1 MNTLPIGSQIP
12 ILPPLLLNNEQ
23 LADYES
29 LIEELRVR
37 VRQAKVNQI
46 LSKGAPIIPPPPDY
60 FSFSHLEKSSFES
73 VLLNHFKFL
82 PLVKL
87 IETSLF
93 NYWQL
98 NSPVPKPE
106 Q

>member
-1 MNTLPIGSQIP
+1 MNTPPTGSRIP
-12 ILPPLLLNNEQ
+12 ILPPLLLSNEQ

-37 VRQAKVNQI
+37 LRQARVNQI
-46 LSKGAPIIPPPPDY
+46 LSKGSPIIPPPPDY
-60 FSFSHLEKSSFES
+60 FSFSHLEKTSYES

-98 NSPVPKPE
+98 TSPVPKP
-106 Q
+106 QQ